1 MIAVVLAFV
10 AVALAMLAGRE
21 SVRVARLARG
31 GVALVPLLAV
41 IAAVSALASGVA
53 AWLAGTFAGIF
64 PPQHQHWLV
73 AAALL
78 LAALEVL
85 LLGEPDVPAEPTQS
99 LGAIGLV
106 LFAGIVTDASG
117 MLVLSL
123 ALATGAP
130 ALAATGAALALIGV
144 LGMAAFA
151 AGDWEA
157 LPRRPLR
164 WTVGGALLIAAGV
177 IALVPPMAFD

>member
-1 MIAVVLAFV
+1 MIALVLAFV
-10 AVALAMLAGRE
+10 SVALAMIAGRE
-21 SVRVARLARG
+21 SVRVARLVRG
-31 GVALVPLLAV
+31 GVALVPL
-41 IAAVSALASGVA
+41 IAAIVAVSVLASGVA
-53 AWLAGTFAGIF
+53 AWLAGTFAGLF

-99 LGAIGLV
+99 LGAIALV
-106 LFAGIVTDASG
+106 LFAGVLTDASG
-117 MLVLSL
+117 LLILSL

-130 ALAATGAALALIGV
+130 MLSATGGALALIGV

-151 AGDWEA
+151 GADWEA

-164 WTVGGALLIAAGV
+164 WTVGGALLVAAGV
-177 IALVPPMAFD
+177 IALTPPTALA